1 MVGSG
6 IDRPVPEVPEVV
18 GWQEA
23 EPVEVVGLV
32 IVPGGDPSGSGGAEG
47 RGGVRGDP
55 DAGEDPG
62 DAEGVPHAWAETS
75 VSVSEFGVFAD
86 SVSESG
92 GAEGVAGG
100 SSLSLPS
107 ESFTG

>member
-1 MVGSG
+1 M
-6 IDRPVPEVPEVV
+6 

-23 EPVEVVGLV
+23 ELVEVVGLV
-32 IVPGGDPSGSGGAEG
+32 GVPSGDPSGSGGAEG
-47 RGGVRGDP
+47 RGDLGWDP
-55 DAGEDPG
+55 DAGEDAG
-62 DAEGVPHAWAETS
+62 DAEGVSHAWAETS
-75 VSVSEFGVFAD
+75 VSVSEFGVFTD

-92 GAEGVAGG
+92 GAEGAAGG